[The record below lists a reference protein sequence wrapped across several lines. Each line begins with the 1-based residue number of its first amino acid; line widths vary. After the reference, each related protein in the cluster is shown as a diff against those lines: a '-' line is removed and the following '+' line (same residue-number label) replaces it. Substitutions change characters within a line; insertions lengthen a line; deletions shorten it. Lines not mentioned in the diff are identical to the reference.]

1 MSDFIGTTF
10 ETAKGSIITVV
21 GLCKN
26 RANGQKVYQVECSVC
41 SLDKEMYPF
50 PFVMLKGN
58 LKGGSTPCG
67 CAKSPKFSPAQM
79 EIRLTRLCVKSGL
92 KFVKFNDGYKQHNDY
107 FTFMCPHHG
116 EQTNRVYNFLYNH
129 TRCTH
134 CSSDNRVSPTNNS
147 GETLSLTEE
156 PKKII
161 KPKLTGY
168 ASVFAMMKK

>member
-1 MSDFIGTTF
+1 MPDFIGTEF
-10 ETAKGSIITVV
+10 ETAKGSIITVT

-26 RANGQKVYQVECSVC
+26 KANGAKVYQVHCSVC

-58 LKGGSTPCG
+58 LKGGSVPCG

-79 EIRLTRLCVKSGL
+79 QIRLTRICNAHGL
-92 KFVKFNDGYKQHNDY
+92 TFVKFNEQYKNHNNY
-107 FTFMCPHHG
+107 FTFSCPLHG

-134 CSSDNRVSPTNNS
+134 CNKDNRATPTNNS
-147 GETLSLTEE
+147 GSSLSLTEQPKI
-156 PKKII
+156 PKK
-161 KPKLTGY
+161 LGY
-168 ASVFAMMKK
+168 SAVFAMMKK